1 MSQLA
6 IFFLVICALGLAFV
20 IAWLGWATLQTN
32 LTGLFLLLVGVAY
45 LVGVVV
51 LYWFRRERFWGPRAG
66 GRTLKQEGRDAS
78 FWWIV
83 IGMIAAFFL
92 PPIEYLNL
100 PAVLPHLNWMEMA
113 GLILIFTGST
123 LFIWARRTLGKFY
136 SGHVS
141 VVEGQP
147 LVTSGPYR
155 LIRHPAYAGYL
166 LIAFGISLGYSSFLG
181 LVVIP
186 LVLLPSVIYR
196 SSVEDKLLAEH
207 FGEQYSQYAEKVAR
221 LIPRIW

>member
-1 MSQLA
+1 MSQPA
-6 IFFLVICALGLAFV
+6 IFFLVIFALGLAFV

-32 LTGLFLLLVGVAY
+32 LTGLFLLLVGIAY
-45 LVGVVV
+45 LAGVVV
-51 LYWFRRERFWGPRAG
+51 VYWFRRERFWGPRAG
-66 GRTLKQEGRDAS
+66 GRTLKQEDRDAS

-83 IGMIAAFFL
+83 AGMMAAIFL
-92 PPIEYLNL
+92 PPIEYLL
-100 PAVLPHLNWMEMA
+100 LHAVLPRLKWMEIA
-113 GLILIFTGST
+113 GLILIFSGSA

-155 LIRHPAYAGYL
+155 FIRHPAYAGYL
-166 LIAFGISLGYSSFLG
+166 LMAFGVALGYSSFLG
-181 LVVIP
+181 FIVIP

-196 SSVEDKLLAEH
+196 LSVEDKILAEH
-207 FGEQYSQYAEKVAR
+207 FVEEYRQYARETAR
-221 LIPRIW
+221 LLPGIW